1 MKYLILMAIMFISGC
16 SHTFFYTESIDDNTI
31 VPTYRRCAMCR
42 SSSYY
47 TMDGKKTDINLCAL
61 GYELDKR
68 IFTKKTLT
76 ELSRVIA
83 IEFPKMKII
92 KIYPFDIKDRD
103 NNCGLFYLALINNT
117 NYDFYYEMPLIYID
131 DTNIQIEYHSDKF
144 KDIANSL
151 FEKGFSSPDLV
162 LREKRFSM
170 GIVKKPFIHVNYYW

>member
-1 MKYLILMAIMFISGC
+1 MLISGC
-16 SHTFFYTESIDDNTI
+16 SHTLIYTESIDGNTI

-47 TMDGKKTDINLCAL
+47 TLDGKKTDINLCAL
-61 GYELDKR
+61 GYELDNR
-68 IFTKKTLT
+68 IFTKKTLN

-83 IEFPKMKII
+83 TAFPEMKII

-103 NNCGLFYLALINNT
+103 NNCGLFYLVLINNT
-117 NYDFYYEMPLIYID
+117 TNDLYYEMPFIYID

-144 KDIANSL
+144 QNIANSL

-162 LREKRFSM
+162 LREKRFSK
-170 GIVKKPFIHVNYYW
+170 GIVKKPFTHVNYYW